1 MLSMLA
7 PHPFD
12 LLDAAM
18 TEAMHARPMRIPSV
32 ITRLDSAQPRLHDD
46 GASYK
51 IDIAAAGV
59 APADLDITARD
70 SRLHIKG
77 ETRTAANTHFCNF
90 SVALPD
96 DADVDDATA
105 TSVDGLIS
113 ICLPK
118 KASAEPVR
126 IPVSTTAAMEDESD
140 DETGDERPYQM
151 TLVAAGLAPS
161 DLVIEASKNVLTATG
176 ETKRTGAKLAR
187 RFRLPRDADT
197 ARTTASCVDGI
208 LTITVPK
215 VPEAAPKT
223 LMVNAGDRAQE
234 KQEEE
239 VAPPQGMEPAP
250 TSEAMMADAAPAEED
265 AVVV

>member
-18 TEAMHARPMRIPSV
+18 TEAMHARPMRIPGY
-32 ITRLDSAQPRLHDD
+32 TRLDAAQPRLHDD

-59 APADLDITARD
+59 APADLDITARNG
-70 SRLHIKG
+70 RLHIKG

-96 DADVDDATA
+96 DADTDEATA

-126 IPVSTTAAMEDESD
+126 IPVSTTAAMEDAND
-140 DETGDERPYQM
+140 DETGDERPYQI

-161 DLVIEASKNVLTATG
+161 DLVIEASKNMLTATG

-187 RFRLPRDADT
+187 RFRLPRDAGV
-197 ARTTASCVDGI
+197 ALASASCIDGI

-215 VPEAAPKT
+215 VQAAPKT
-223 LMVNAGDRAQE
+223 LVVNSLAQE
-234 KQEEE
+234 I
-239 VAPPQGMEPAP
+239 AP
-250 TSEAMMADAAPAEED
+250 TSEATMADATPADEE
-265 AVVV
+265 AVMV